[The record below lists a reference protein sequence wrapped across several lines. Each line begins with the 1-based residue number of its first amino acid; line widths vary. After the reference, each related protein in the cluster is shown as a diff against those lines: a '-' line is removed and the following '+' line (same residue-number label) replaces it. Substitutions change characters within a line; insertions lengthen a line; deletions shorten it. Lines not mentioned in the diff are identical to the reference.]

1 MKIATICFTLLAFA
15 TSAARSQ
22 DADYPS
28 RPIRMIIGF
37 PAGGG
42 VDSLARIMSPRFNE
56 LMKQPVVIDNR
67 GGAGG
72 NIGAEITA
80 KAPPD
85 GYTIHMIASS
95 FASNPSLYARAGYD
109 PIKEFAAVTM
119 VATTPYVMEVHAS
132 MGSKTLKDFIDSA
145 KAAPG
150 RMNYA
155 SGGTGTPS
163 HLGMEL
169 FKTMAGVDIVHVP
182 YKGGVPA
189 LTDLVAGQVAM
200 YLDPIITAMQFVQM
214 GKTRAL
220 AVTTT
225 RRTAA
230 LPDVPTASEAGVP
243 GFDVTGWYGI
253 VVPNGTP
260 PQIIGKIQDV
270 TRRVLETPDV
280 RDRLRTLGLDP
291 VSTSLDEF
299 SRFMRSEILKWSKV
313 IKASGARVD

>member
-1 MKIATICFTLLAFA
+1 MKPSTLVLAA
-15 TSAARSQ
+15 MLAAVAADASAQ
-22 DADYPS
+22 TWPS
-28 RPIRMIIGF
+28 KPIRWIVGF
-37 PAGGG
+37 PPGGG
-42 VDSLARIMSPRFNE
+42 ADVLSRMLSPKISE
-56 LMKQPVVIDNR
+56 ALGQQIIIDNR

-109 PIKEFAAVTM
+109 PINEFAAVTM

-132 MGSKTLKDFIDSA
+132 MGSKTLKDFINSA

-169 FKTMAGVDIVHVP
+169 FKTMAGVDMVHVP

-214 GKTRAL
+214 GNTRAL

-253 VVPNGTP
+253 VAPYGTP

-280 RDRLRTLGLDP
+280 RDRLRILGL
-291 VSTSLDEF
+291 
-299 SRFMRSEILKWSKV
+299 
-313 IKASGARVD
+313 

>member
-1 MKIATICFTLLAFA
+1 MRTSIAVLSILALGADSAFA
-15 TSAARSQ
+15 Q
-22 DADYPS
+22 DGDYPS

-42 VDSLARIMSPRFNE
+42 VDSVARIMSQRFNE
-56 LMKQPVVIDNR
+56 VLKQPVVIDNR

-72 NIGAEITA
+72 NIAAEMTA
-80 KAPPD
+80 KAPAD
-85 GYTIHMIASS
+85 GYTIHMIPSN

-109 PIKEFAAVTM
+109 PVNEFTAVTL
-119 VATTPYVMEVHAS
+119 VATTPYVMEVNAS
-132 MGSKTLKDFIDSA
+132 VGARSLKEFIALA

-169 FKTMAGVDIVHVP
+169 FKTMAGINVVHVP

-220 AVTTT
+220 AVTTS
-225 RRTAA
+225 RRTAV
-230 LPDVPTASEAGVP
+230 LPDVPSAAEAGVP
-243 GFDVTGWYGI
+243 GYEVTGWYGI
-253 VVPNGTP
+253 VVPRMTP
-260 PQIIGKIQDV
+260 PRIVKKLHEA
-270 TRRVLETPDV
+270 TRQVIETPDV
-280 RDRLRTLGLDP
+280 RERLKALGLDP
-291 VSTSLDEF
+291 MWSTTDNF
-299 SRFMRSEILKWSKV
+299 SGFMRSEIVKWAKV
-313 IKASGARVD
+313 INDSGARVD

>member
-1 MKIATICFTLLAFA
+1 
-15 TSAARSQ
+15 
-22 DADYPS
+22 
-28 RPIRMIIGF
+28 
-37 PAGGG
+37 
-42 VDSLARIMSPRFNE
+42 
-56 LMKQPVVIDNR
+56 
-67 GGAGG
+67 
-72 NIGAEITA
+72 
-80 KAPPD
+80 
-85 GYTIHMIASS
+85 MIASS

-230 LPDVPTASEAGVP
+230 PPDVPTASEAGVA

-253 VVPNGTP
+253 VVPHGTP

-291 VSTSLDEF
+291 VSTSPDEF